1 MAFTLSVALCAV
13 ADMHISAVTE
23 ASATTIEAMAHGDI
37 DIAAVGAL
45 LSDSSRCRVLLALA
59 DGRSLSA
66 SALAAEAGVAP
77 STASEHLAKL
87 VSAGL
92 LVVDARGRN
101 RYYRLAGASVAR
113 LLETLMQYSPRAPIR
128 SLREGT
134 RAHALRQARYC
145 YDHLGGRLA
154 VALMDLFLDQGL
166 LTRAGQF
173 GPAPAPGEPTP
184 AATHDIEYR
193 LTTDGSD
200 WMRDFGV
207 DLEAMQGRRRP
218 VIRHCLD
225 WSEQRHHLAGALG
238 QAVADRLFSLEWVV
252 PGRQS
257 RVVLITESGSDQLAA
272 RFGIHL
278 EATPAARS
286 AVAGRSAR

>member
-1 MAFTLSVALCAV
+1 MAY
-13 ADMHISAVTE
+13 
-23 ASATTIEAMAHGDI
+23 GDI
-37 DIAAVGAL
+37 DIAAVGSL

-92 LVVDARGRN
+92 LAVEARGRN

-113 LLETLMQYSPRAPIR
+113 LLETLAQYSPQAPIR

-134 RAHALRQARYC
+134 RANALRQARYC

-154 VALMDLFLDQGL
+154 VALMDSFLDLGL
-166 LTRAGQF
+166 LTRAGPR
-173 GPAPAPGEPTP
+173 GSARTPADRAPAPGQ
-184 AATHDIEYR
+184 DIEYR
-193 LTTDGSD
+193 LTAAGAD
-200 WMRDFGV
+200 WMKEFGI
-207 DLEAMQGRRRP
+207 DLDAMQARRRA

-238 QAVADRLFSLEWVV
+238 QAVADRLFALEWVI

-257 RVVLITESGSDQLAA
+257 RVVHVTESGSGQLAA

-278 EATPAARS
+278 DATPAARL
-286 AVAGRSAR
+286 AAAGWARR